1 MAIRLKTLLFVLL
14 MSFSVYAAAPADGG
28 VNERVCP
35 MKCCKKAK
43 MNGQQSGNDKY
54 LCRVLMC
61 SQTVPNSPPTFS
73 ANSLSPELKEAVKTE
88 AFPAAFVLG
97 HQIPI
102 RRTVAPD
109 KLPAGFQPIFIQ
121 INSFLI

>member
-1 MAIRLKTLLFVLL
+1 
-14 MSFSVYAAAPADGG
+14 
-28 VNERVCP
+28 
-35 MKCCKKAK
+35 
-43 MNGQQSGNDKY
+43 MNGLQKANEKY

-61 SQTVPNSPPTFS
+61 SQTVPTSPPAFS
-73 ANSLSPELKEAVKTE
+73 AMSLVPELKEAVKTD
-88 AFPAAFVLG
+88 AFPAAFIPG

-102 RRTVAPD
+102 RRTVVPD